1 MGYNTAKKKM
11 RRKVTL
17 VSILTALIILVSGSF
32 ETISAQNKQ
41 LQKAKKKQVK
51 EQLKKYKKEGWQVDG
66 TAKSLE
72 VVLLEYYA
80 KLEDENNREVQGT
93 ADGCESRNVC
103 QNKAL
108 HNAMVKYAQEA
119 KAHVMGRVNS
129 EIDDVDEVELDR
141 FCAAYERLVASS
153 IEGELRLSFS
163 LYREKEDGKRE
174 YNSFFIVNEDQASKR
189 RVKAMQNAAK
199 ESEAAQKFADQISDF
214 VREGFEIS
222 EQ

>member
-32 ETISAQNKQ
+32 ETISAQSKQ
-41 LQKAKKKQVK
+41 LQKARKKQVK

-66 TAKSLE
+66 TTKSLE
-72 VVLLEYYA
+72 VALLEHYA
-80 KLEDENNREVQGT
+80 KLEDENNRELLGT

-103 QNKAL
+103 QNEAL
-108 HNAMVKYAQEA
+108 NNAMIKYAQEA
-119 KAHVMGRVNS
+119 KSHVMGRVNS
-129 EIDDVDEVELDR
+129 EMGDVGEAELDN
-141 FCAAYERLVASS
+141 FYAAYERLVSS
-153 IEGELRLSFS
+153 TIEGELRLSVS
-163 LYREKEDGKRE
+163 LYREKKDGTRE

-222 EQ
+222 E

>member
-32 ETISAQNKQ
+32 ETISAQSKQ
-41 LQKAKKKQVK
+41 LQKARKKMAKEQVK
-51 EQLKKYKKEGWQVDG
+51 KYTKEGWQVDG
-66 TAKSLE
+66 TTKSLE
-72 VVLLEYYA
+72 VALLEHYE
-80 KLEDENNREVQGT
+80 KLEDENNRELLGT
-93 ADGCESRNVC
+93 ADGCKSRNVC
-103 QNKAL
+103 QNEAL
-108 HNAMVKYAQEA
+108 NNAMIKYAQEA
-119 KAHVMGRVNS
+119 KSHVMGRVNS
-129 EIDDVDEVELDR
+129 EIGDVDEVELDR
-141 FCAAYERLVASS
+141 FYAAYERLVSS
-153 IEGELRLSFS
+153 TIEGELRLSVS
-163 LYREKEDGKRE
+163 LYREKKDGTRE

-222 EQ
+222 E

>member
-1 MGYNTAKKKM
+1 M

-32 ETISAQNKQ
+32 ETISAQSKQ

-66 TAKSLE
+66 TTKSLE
-72 VVLLEYYA
+72 VALLEHYA
-80 KLEDENNREVQGT
+80 KLEDENNRELLGT

-103 QNKAL
+103 QNEAL
-108 HNAMVKYAQEA
+108 DNAMIKYAQEA
-119 KAHVMGRVNS
+119 KSHVMGRVNS
-129 EIDDVDEVELDR
+129 EMGDVGEAELDN
-141 FCAAYERLVASS
+141 FYAAYERLVSS
-153 IEGELRLSFS
+153 TIEGELRLSVS
-163 LYREKEDGKRE
+163 LYREKKDGKRE

>member
-41 LQKAKKKQVK
+41 LQKARKKMAKEQVK
-51 EQLKKYKKEGWQVDG
+51 KYTKEGWQVDG
-66 TAKSLE
+66 TTKSLE
-72 VVLLEYYA
+72 VALLEHYA
-80 KLEDENNREVQGT
+80 KLEDENNRELLGT

-103 QNKAL
+103 QNEAL
-108 HNAMVKYAQEA
+108 NNAMIKYAQEA
-119 KAHVMGRVNS
+119 KSHVMGRVNS
-129 EIDDVDEVELDR
+129 EMGDVGEAELDN
-141 FCAAYERLVASS
+141 FYAAYERLVSS
-153 IEGELRLSFS
+153 TIEGELRLSVS
-163 LYREKEDGKRE
+163 LYREKKDGTRE

-222 EQ
+222 E

>member
-32 ETISAQNKQ
+32 ETISAQSKQ

-66 TAKSLE
+66 TTKSLE
-72 VVLLEYYA
+72 VALLEHYA
-80 KLEDENNREVQGT
+80 KLEDENNRELLGT

-103 QNKAL
+103 QNEAL
-108 HNAMVKYAQEA
+108 DNAMIKYAQEA
-119 KAHVMGRVNS
+119 KSHVMGRVNS
-129 EIDDVDEVELDR
+129 EMGDVGEAELDN
-141 FCAAYERLVASS
+141 FYAAYERLVSS
-153 IEGELRLSFS
+153 TIEGELRLSVS
-163 LYREKEDGKRE
+163 LYREKKDGKRE